1 MTAGWGE
8 EGDGRRRGAV
18 VEVVRGE
25 IMGGQLLHSFSVGP
39 VGQQLKTWNSLLSM
53 ALFLTS
59 LNTLSN

>member
-1 MTAGWGE
+1 VTAGWGE

-39 VGQQLKTWNSLLSM
+39 VGQQLKRGIPYSLWPY
-53 ALFLTS
+53 F
-59 LNTLSN
+59 